1 MYSTTGLRL
10 IKQICAVL
18 FSKIKMISEMSV
30 IEKKRIVVKI
40 GSSLLANSDRL
51 TLRYA
56 FMNGLMSD
64 LAQLQKEGHDI
75 ILTSSGSVALGL
87 NMIGK
92 RPEDAGILDKQ
103 AAAACGQPLLMNA
116 YRQVASEHELEVA
129 QMLVTVEDMED
140 RRRFLNIKNTMMRL
154 FENDILPIVNE
165 NDSVATRDLRVG
177 DNDRLSAKV
186 AQMVQADLLIILT
199 SVEGLFDR
207 DPADPEAVFIPEL
220 EDVSE
225 HLESTTSIGA
235 LGTGGMLT
243 KMQAANMA
251 QNAGCETIIAE
262 GIIERPLSS
271 VLNNERRYTRCLV
284 TGVTASPLKIWL
296 SNRLQVSGT
305 LVVSNEVADSVAA
318 GVSSIGISDVIS
330 IQGDFTKGDVLHV
343 YNEDGDEI
351 VRGLTNFSSEETM
364 LLARHL
370 DMPVEDVIGYKT
382 KSNVISAE
390 NILVLEEKHLSLDA
404 PEDDQKLVIPL

>member
-318 GVSSIGISDVIS
+318 GVSSIGICDVIS

-364 LLARHL
+364 LLARNL

>member
-1 MYSTTGLRL
+1 MP
-10 IKQICAVL
+10 
-18 FSKIKMISEMSV
+18 
-30 IEKKRIVVKI
+30 KKKKIVVKI

-92 RPEDAGILDKQ
+92 RPEDAGIMDKQ

-116 YRQVASEHELEVA
+116 YRQVASEHGMGVA
-129 QMLVTVEDMED
+129 QMLVTAGDMEE

-154 FENDILPIVNE
+154 LESDIMPIVNE
-165 NDSVATRDLRVG
+165 NDSIATHDLRVG

-186 AQMVQADLLIILT
+186 AQMIEADLLVILT
-199 SVEGLFDR
+199 SVEGLYDR
-207 DPADPEAVFIPEL
+207 DPSDPDAKFISEV
-220 EDVSE
+220 EDVSQ
-225 HLESTTSIGA
+225 HLESTTSISA
-235 LGTGGMLT
+235 LGSGGMLT
-243 KMQAANMA
+243 KMQAASMA
-251 QNAGCETIIAE
+251 QHAGVETIIAD
-262 GIIERPLSS
+262 GIIERPISS

-284 TGVTASPLKIWL
+284 TGETATPLKIWL

-305 LVVSNEVADSVAA
+305 LVVSKDVAA
-318 GVSSIGISDVIS
+318 AVITGKCGINRSNIIS
-330 IQGDFTKGDVLHV
+330 IQGEFTKGDVLHV
-343 YNEDGDEI
+343 YDEDGTE
-351 VRGLTNFSSEETM
+351 VARGLTNFSSEETM
-364 LLARHL
+364 LMARHL

-382 KSNVISAE
+382 KSDVIAAE
-390 NILVLEEKHLSLDA
+390 NILVLEETHLPLDA
-404 PEDDQKLVIPL
+404 PEDDQRVVVQI

>member
-1 MYSTTGLRL
+1 MPKR
-10 IKQICAVL
+10 
-18 FSKIKMISEMSV
+18 
-30 IEKKRIVVKI
+30 KKIVVKI

-56 FMNGLMSD
+56 FLNGLMSD

-116 YRQVASEHELEVA
+116 YRQVASEHDMNVA

-140 RRRFLNIKNTMMRL
+140 RRFLNIKNTMLRL
-154 FENDILPIVNE
+154 FENDILPIINE

-186 AQMVQADLLIILT
+186 AQMVQADVLVILT
-199 SVEGLFDR
+199 SVEGLYDR
-207 DPADPEAVFIPEL
+207 DPSDPDAVFISEI

-225 HLESTTSIGA
+225 HLESTTGISA
-235 LGTGGMLT
+235 LGSGGMLT

-251 QNAGCETIIAE
+251 QNAGVETIIAE
-262 GIIERPLSS
+262 GIIERPVSS
-271 VLNNERRYTRCLV
+271 VLKNERRYTRCLV
-284 TGVTASPLKIWL
+284 TSEMASPLKVWL
-296 SNRLQVSGT
+296 SNRLHVAGT
-305 LVVSNEVADSVAA
+305 LVISNKVAA
-318 GVSSIGISDVIS
+318 SVIAGDCGIKRSDVIS
-330 IQGDFTKGDVLHV
+330 IQGDFTKGDVLHI
-343 YNEDGDEI
+343 YSEDGVE
-351 VRGLTNFSSEETM
+351 VARGLTNFSSEETM
-364 LLARHL
+364 LVARNL
-370 DMPVEDVIGYKT
+370 DMPVEDLIGYKT
-382 KSNVISAE
+382 KSDIVAVE
-390 NILVLEEKHLSLDA
+390 NMLVLEENHLPLDA
-404 PEDDQKLVIPL
+404 PERDQKVVAQP

>member
-1 MYSTTGLRL
+1 MP
-10 IKQICAVL
+10 
-18 FSKIKMISEMSV
+18 
-30 IEKKRIVVKI
+30 KKKKIVVKI

-92 RPEDAGILDKQ
+92 RPEDAGIMDKQ

-116 YRQVASEHELEVA
+116 YRQVASEHGMGVA
-129 QMLVTVEDMED
+129 QMLVTAGDMEE

-154 FENDILPIVNE
+154 LESDIMPIVNE
-165 NDSVATRDLRVG
+165 NDSIATHDLRVG

-186 AQMVQADLLIILT
+186 AQMIEADLLVILT
-199 SVEGLFDR
+199 SVEGLYDR
-207 DPADPEAVFIPEL
+207 DPSDPDAKFISEV
-220 EDVSE
+220 EDVSQ
-225 HLESTTSIGA
+225 HLESTTSISA
-235 LGTGGMLT
+235 LGSGGMLT
-243 KMQAANMA
+243 KMQAASMA
-251 QNAGCETIIAE
+251 QHAGVETIIAD
-262 GIIERPLSS
+262 GIIERPISS

-284 TGVTASPLKIWL
+284 TGETATPLKIWL

-305 LVVSNEVADSVAA
+305 LVVPKDVAA
-318 GVSSIGISDVIS
+318 AVITGKCGINRSNIIS
-330 IQGDFTKGDVLHV
+330 IQGEFTKGDVLHV
-343 YNEDGDEI
+343 YDEDGTE
-351 VRGLTNFSSEETM
+351 VARGLTNFSSEETM
-364 LLARHL
+364 LMARHL

-382 KSNVISAE
+382 KSDVIAAE
-390 NILVLEEKHLSLDA
+390 NILVLEETHLPLDA
-404 PEDDQKLVIPL
+404 PEDDQRVVVQI

>member
-1 MYSTTGLRL
+1 ML
-10 IKQICAVL
+10 
-18 FSKIKMISEMSV
+18 
-30 IEKKRIVVKI
+30 KKKKIVVKI
-40 GSSLLANSDRL
+40 GSSLLANSDKL

-56 FMNGLMSD
+56 FMNGLLSD

-116 YRQVASEHELEVA
+116 YRQVASEHDMDVA
-129 QMLVTVEDMED
+129 QMLVTVEDMEE
-140 RRRFLNIKNTMMRL
+140 RRRFLNIKNTMLRL
-154 FENDILPIVNE
+154 LENGIMPIINE
-165 NDSVATRDLRVG
+165 NDSIATRDLRVG

-186 AQMVQADLLIILT
+186 AQMVEADLLVILT

-207 DPADPEAVFIPEL
+207 DPSDPDAVFIAEI

-225 HLESTTSIGA
+225 HLESTTGISA
-235 LGTGGMLT
+235 LGSGGMLT

-251 QNAGCETIIAE
+251 QNAGVETIIAD
-262 GIIERPLSS
+262 GIIERPVSS

-284 TGVTASPLKIWL
+284 TGETASPLKVWL
-296 SNRLQVSGT
+296 SNRLQVAGT
-305 LVVSNEVADSVAA
+305 LVVSNEVAASVIA
-318 GVSSIGISDVIS
+318 GNCGITRSDVIS

-343 YNEDGDEI
+343 YNEDGDE
-351 VRGLTNFSSEETM
+351 VARGLTNFSSEETM
-364 LLARHL
+364 LMARHL
-370 DMPVEDVIGYKT
+370 DMPVMDLIGYKT
-382 KSNVISAE
+382 KSDIIGAE
-390 NILVLEEKHLSLDA
+390 NILVLEDNHLPHDALD
-404 PEDDQKLVIPL
+404 DDQKIVIPA